1 MTSTS
6 HQGCCSHSPAPAKP
20 ESVRDPV
27 CGMGVDPDRT
37 AHRVEHGG
45 ETVFFCSAGCRSK
58 FEADPARYL
67 VETGPAKDP
76 VCGMMVDPA
85 TTRHHAAHR
94 GTTYHFCCEGCRAK
108 FTADPERYLGQ
119 AAPPAPVSADPTA
132 IYTCPMHPEI
142 EQVGSGTCPKCGM
155 ALEPKEITAE
165 RGPNPELIDMT
176 RRLWV
181 AAALAIP
188 VVGLAMGQHLVGRP
202 LLPGLWNNGL
212 QGALAT
218 AVVLWAGWP
227 FFLRGW
233 QSVVVGHLNM
243 FTLISVGTG
252 AAWLY
257 SVVATLAPGVFPP
270 SFREPD
276 GSVGVYFE
284 AAAVIVTLVLVG
296 QVLELR
302 ARDATGDA
310 IRALLDLAP
319 KSARRV
325 GREGRE
331 SDVAL
336 ADVAVGE
343 HLRVRPGES
352 VPVDGRVTE
361 GSGTIDESMVTGE
374 ALARQKQPGDPV
386 IGGTVNRTG
395 SFIMVAEKVGR
406 DTMLAGIVQLVGTAQ
421 RSRAPIQRLADTVSG
436 RFVPAVLGA
445 AVLAFVGWVVF
456 GPEPRFA
463 HALIAAVAVLIVA
476 CPCALGLATP
486 MSMVVGMG
494 RGARMGVLVREA
506 AALERLEAVDTL
518 VFDKTG
524 TLTEGRPALT
534 AIEVVDGDEAG
545 LLRLVAALEQASEH
559 PVAQAIVTEAHA
571 RGLDLPRPQDFSA
584 VGGKGVS
591 GRVDSHDVAVGTAA
605 FLAEQGISGFEPLDA
620 RAEALRRGG
629 ATVVLAAVDG
639 RAAGLVAVADPV
651 KASAP
656 EALAALRRDGIRLV
670 MMTGD
675 HAATAAAVAEHLGL
689 EEVHSGI
696 LPDGKASLVASL
708 QREGRVVAMAGD
720 GINDAPALAKADVG
734 IAMGTGTDIAMQS
747 AGLTLLNGDLAAL
760 QRARRLSRAT
770 MRNIRQNLAFAFAYN
785 LLGVPIAAGL
795 LYPVFGLT
803 LSPMLAAGAME
814 LSSVSVIGNALR
826 LRVVRLD

>member
-6 HQGCCSHSPAPAKP
+6 HQGCCGHAAVSAKS
-20 ESVRDPV
+20 ESARDPV
-27 CGMGVDPDRT
+27 CGMT
-37 AHRVEHGG
+37 
-45 ETVFFCSAGCRSK
+45 
-58 FEADPARYL
+58 
-67 VETGPAKDP
+67 
-76 VCGMMVDPA
+76 VDPA
-85 TTRHHAAHR
+85 TTRHHAEHG
-94 GTTYHFCCEGCRAK
+94 GTAYHFCCEGCRAK
-108 FTADPERYLGQ
+108 FTTDPERYLGG
-119 AAPPAPVSADPTA
+119 ATPAPQAMDKTA

-142 EQVGSGTCPKCGM
+142 EQVGPGTCPKCGM
-155 ALEPKEITAE
+155 ALDPKEISAE
-165 RGPNPELIDMT
+165 PGPNPELVDMT
-176 RRLWV
+176 RRMWI
-181 AAALAIP
+181 AAALTIP
-188 VVGLAMGQHLVGRP
+188 VVGLAMAQHLVGQP
-202 LLPGLWNNGL
+202 LLPGLWGNGL
-212 QGALAT
+212 QGILAT

-233 QSVVVGHLNM
+233 QSVVTGHLNM
-243 FTLISVGTG
+243 FTLIAVGTG

-270 SFREPD
+270 GFREPN

-310 IRALLDLAP
+310 IRGLLDLAP

-325 GREGRE
+325 GRDGRE
-331 SDVAL
+331 SDVPL
-336 ADVAVGE
+336 ADVGVGE

-374 ALARQKQPGDPV
+374 ALSCQRQPGDPV

-436 RFVPAVLGA
+436 RFVPAVLAA
-445 AVLAFVGWVVF
+445 AVLAFAGWVVF

-524 TLTEGRPALT
+524 TLTEARPTLT
-534 AIEVVDGDEAG
+534 AIEAVEGDEAE

-559 PVAQAIVTEAHA
+559 PVAHAIVTGAHA
-571 RGLDLPRPQDFSA
+571 RDLDLPRPQAFAA

-591 GRVDSHDVAVGTAA
+591 GRVGSHEVVVGTAA
-605 FLAEQGISGFEPLDA
+605 FLAERGVPTFESLDT
-620 RAEALRRGG
+620 RAEALRRDG

-639 RAAGLVAVADPV
+639 KVAGLIAVADPV

-656 EALAALRRDGIRLV
+656 DALAALRRDGIRLV

-675 HAATAAAVAEHLGL
+675 HAGTAAAVAQRLGL
-689 EEVHSGI
+689 DEVHSGI

-760 QRARRLSRAT
+760 QRARLLSRAT
-770 MRNIRQNLAFAFAYN
+770 MRNIRQNLGFAFAYN

-803 LSPMLAAGAME
+803 LTPMLAAGAMA

-826 LRVVRLD
+826 LRIVRLD